1 MRGGSLEDPDPL
13 DRRPITRLLG
23 SVYRRVCK
31 HASVTSSV
39 RGSGRE
45 SRGGMKSEARH
56 ACTTCVYKRARTM
69 LGVGRSDVCTSGLGR
84 DHTSGPKRADP

>member
-45 SRGGMKSEARH
+45 SRGGMKSDTRVQR
-56 ACTTCVYKRARTM
+56 ACTNVRVQCWALVDRTCAQA
-69 LGVGRSDVCTSGLGR
+69 G
-84 DHTSGPKRADP
+84 